1 MAKHYIKKPP
11 FFQRKQVQETI
22 TVIQTILILGGIAI
36 GVHELTKDE
45 NKELKEEK
53 TIEYVAPNDV
63 DVNSI
68 LDNIESNYNIYKD
81 NGLLNTN
88 GLIFK
93 YLREKISDDN
103 LSAQDRYT
111 LLKNILADD
120 ETLVFELYNYIL
132 NYYSNAKEVNVDGL
146 EIDTHNLSLITNDQE
161 LMEYISKYS
170 QMYGIPKECII
181 GILANSIGENQ
192 RFENNF
198 NMSTY
203 WNNLTATRSV
213 RNTVT
218 LNDDKLNDCHH
229 PQTREEYVRYICM
242 VLANSLKEGSKDLE
256 TALEFYY
263 LGVDNMKKLEAS
275 SPERSNAK
283 EFGGKVLLY
292 IMAYQKDDIITIE
305 FSYPSMQGVQ
315 KFSTS
320 YISSDFKNHL
330 ISSATAISNQI
341 YINIPTLTNGL
352 SY

>member
-103 LSAQDRYT
+103 LSNQEKYF
-111 LLKNILADD
+111 LLKNILSDD
-120 ETLVFELYNYIL
+120 ETLIVELYNYII
-132 NYYSNAKEVNVDGL
+132 NYYSNAKEINTTGL
-146 EIDTHNLSLITNDQE
+146 EIDTHNMSVIINDQE
-161 LMEYISKYS
+161 LMGYISKYAEI
-170 QMYGIPKECII
+170 YGVPQDCII

-218 LNDDKLNDCHH
+218 LNDDKLNDYHH
-229 PQTREEYVRYICM
+229 PQTREEYVRYVCM
-242 VLANSLKEGSKDLE
+242 VLANSLKESNKDLE

-263 LGVDNMKKLEAS
+263 LGVDNMKKLEIS
-275 SPERSNAK
+275 SPERDRAK
-283 EFGGKVLLY
+283 EFSNEVLLY
-292 IMAYQKDDIITIE
+292 VMVYQKDNIVTIE
-305 FSYPSMQGVQ
+305 FSYPSMQDVQ
-315 KFSTS
+315 RFSAS

-330 ISSATAISNQI
+330 ISSVTAISNQI
-341 YINIPTLTNGL
+341 YINIPTLTNGM

>member
-1 MAKHYIKKPP
+1 MAKHFKQNPNLKESG
-11 FFQRKQVQETI
+11 QR
-22 TVIQTILILGGIAI
+22 LIATLEIVALLAGAAYGTFK
-36 GVHELTKDE
+36 LTSKDE
-45 NKELKEEK
+45 QKNDSKDESHIK
-53 TIEYVAPNDV
+53 YVTSNDI
-63 DVNSI
+63 DVESIINS
-68 LDNIESNYNIYKD
+68 IESNYQIYASD
-81 NGLLNTN
+81 GLLNTN

-93 YLREKISDDN
+93 YLREKISDDS
-103 LSAQDRYT
+103 LSNQEKYIIIRD
-111 LLKNILADD
+111 LLADD
-120 ETLVFELYNYIL
+120 ESLVVELYNYIL
-132 NYYSNAKEVNVDGL
+132 NYYSNAKEVSVDGL

-203 WNNLTATRSV
+203 WNNLTAIRSV

-341 YINIPTLTNGL
+341 YINIPTLTNGM